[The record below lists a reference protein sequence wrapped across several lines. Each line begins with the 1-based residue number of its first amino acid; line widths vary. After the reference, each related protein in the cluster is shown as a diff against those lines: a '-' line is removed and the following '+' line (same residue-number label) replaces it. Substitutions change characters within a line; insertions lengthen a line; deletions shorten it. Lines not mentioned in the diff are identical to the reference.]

1 MAQRTSD
8 NGGNENLRAGEQ
20 RTASMEANV
29 RETIFADRV
38 FHQNASDTHA
48 NAGVQMLDLD
58 SENAEAEAS
67 DSGSMMLAQATPT
80 QGAVASVGPVGGKA
94 IGTIQLVVGD
104 VKIMGLDGVMRIAQ
118 VGDKVYFKDTIL
130 TGTDGIIQIRL
141 DNGQFVDVGR
151 DSKLAL
157 DTDFFG
163 YDAGTGLHA
172 AAPASVTAG
181 TGAAEPATKPV
192 APMLSNEELAARIA
206 RGEDPAQF
214 APATAAGGAPGATTQ
229 AVSALQSA
237 IARGQDPSLIAP
249 ATAAGGAPA
258 AGGVGGDGGGGSPV
272 VVDQANTFGPVTA
285 GFQTIGASITFPEPE
300 FNLQPEQEG
309 PPAIVVQK
317 TGPATIAEAGADAA
331 WTITIMAPTSN
342 SPDDLITINSV
353 VDTQLGDLTAAA
365 IAANGGQPIVLA
377 PGESFSF
384 TYNPAG
390 NLVLDGG
397 QTHTNVVIVTGIDD
411 DGE

>member
-20 RTASMEANV
+20 RAASMEANAG
-29 RETIFADRV
+29 ETISADRA
-38 FHQNASDTHA
+38 FHQQASVTHA

-58 SENAEAEAS
+58 SEDAEAEAS
-67 DSGSMMLAQATPT
+67 ESGSMMLAQATPT
-80 QGAVASVGPVGGKA
+80 QGAVASVGPVGGKV

-104 VKIMGLDGVMRIAQ
+104 VKIMGLDGVMRVAQ

-141 DNGQFVDVGR
+141 DNGQLVDVGR

-172 AAPASVTAG
+172 ATPGGVTGG
-181 TGAAEPATKPV
+181 TMAVEPATKPV
-192 APMLSNEELAARIA
+192 APALSNEEIAARIA

-214 APATAAGGAPGATTQ
+214 APATAAGGAPGASTQ
-229 AVSALQSA
+229 QDIAALQSA

-249 ATAAGGAPA
+249 ATAAGGAPG
-258 AGGVGGDGGGGSPV
+258 AGGAGDGGGGSPV
-272 VVDQANTFGPVTA
+272 VVAQANTFGPVTA
-285 GFQTIGASITFPEPE
+285 GFQTIGASIVFPEPE

-309 PPAIVVQK
+309 PPAISVVK
-317 TGPATIAEAGADAA
+317 TGPATVNEGGASATWHVA
-331 WTITIMAPTSN
+331 ITNISG
-342 SPDDLITINSV
+342 SDDPVTLTSV
-353 VDTQLGDLTAAA
+353 VDNQLGDITAAV
-365 IAANGGQPIVLA
+365 IAA
-377 PGESFSF
+377 
-384 TYNPAG
+384 
-390 NLVLDGG
+390 
-397 QTHTNVVIVTGIDD
+397 
-411 DGE
+411 